1 MCAEPWKPELY
12 SNHSTDAPLLSVT
25 VPDEP
30 VDCTSADHSAT
41 EPEPE
46 LLLAP
51 LAIVSKP
58 PVRLFVFTPLA
69 IDASPILTVANT
81 RLRLMDPARPHLRRC
96 EWRQYQQ
103 PVPRSRCSWQ

>member
-1 MCAEPWKPELY
+1 MLLCRCAQNPGSPSCNCD

-81 RLRLMDPARPHLRRC
+81 D
-96 EWRQYQQ
+96 
-103 PVPRSRCSWQ
+103 